1 MKPPQLYIKTIAI
14 LSLMLIFLAGC
25 AINVSLK
32 GSSVPAEIKIA
43 SVQFFENR
51 APYINTTLSQNF
63 TEALKDRITSES
75 RLIVRPGIGDVD
87 FSGEIVGYNIKPM
100 SIKADAVSQETRLT
114 VTIKVRYQN
123 FKNPKQNWESS
134 FSSYQDFPSEVNINS
149 IEDQLTK
156 LITDEITENIFN
168 KAFSDW

>member
-1 MKPPQLYIKTIAI
+1 MRADQTYIKTIVSI
-14 LSLMLIFLAGC
+14 LLASLILVSC
-25 AINVSLK
+25 SVNVTLK

-43 SVQFFENR
+43 SVQYFENR
-51 APYINTTLSQNF
+51 APYINTTLSQTF

-87 FSGEIVGYNIKPM
+87 FSGEIVGYNTKPM
-100 SIKADAVSQETRLT
+100 SIKADAISEETRLT

-134 FSSYQDFPSEVNINS
+134 FSAYQDFQSEQNIN
-149 IEDQLTK
+149 EVEHQLVK
-156 LITDEITENIFN
+156 LIVDEMTENIFN